1 MHSLS
6 VGTQLC
12 KSVPVGRRY
21 ISLGWLF
28 CVMFVVCCG
37 IGKRP
42 SHSTKARPRLSYMS
56 HENQRLLNFN
66 CQSNCTNET
75 DPAKGGIMKLLMIH
89 NAHTSHLGNRNMC
102 LY

>member
-1 MHSLS
+1 MLCLS
-6 VGTQLC
+6 
-12 KSVPVGRRY
+12 
-21 ISLGWLF
+21 
-28 CVMFVVCCG
+28 FVVG
-37 IGKRP
+37 LGRDPHTAQKRL
-42 SHSTKARPRLSYMS
+42 PRLSYMF

-89 NAHTSHLGNRNMC
+89 IAHTSHLGNRNMC